1 MGDNW
6 TDVEIDAAIRE
17 YLKMLQMSKRGEHF
31 VKTHVYKELEAEY
44 PARSWKAFERKFCN
58 ISAIM
63 DEMGRDWIPGLK
75 PLGNYQSRLKER
87 VCVFL
92 TL

>member
-1 MGDNW
+1 
-6 TDVEIDAAIRE
+6 
-17 YLKMLQMSKRGEHF
+17 MLQMSKRGEHF

-63 DEMGRDWIPGLK
+63 DEMGQDWIPGLK
-75 PLGNYQSRLKER
+75 PLGNYQIRLR
-87 VCVFL
+87 DRLRFFL
-92 TL
+92 SVG